1 MTACNADFDL
11 GFSMGRGIG
20 GEVFQIAD
28 TQVVKVQNIYPLGLC
43 EAIFLSS
50 LRHPNIVSTY
60 GSCIRN
66 GFLYT
71 VMERGDETYLE
82 WIRRVEPNDN
92 QIRLVRSQIQ
102 CALDFLHDHGIIHRD
117 LHTGNIM
124 VFQGTPKLIDFG
136 GARFAIID
144 YELSGDYP
152 PWGQISAP
160 YCQSGEVLHRPLL
173 YEIQDAPS
181 YIQDQVPES
190 QYILVQELVAK
201 LDLPYYDTDFIF
213 IAASEVLALVH
224 NTFEP
229 IISDYTPS
237 DVQLLMLRIVDTLN
251 FQVL

>member
-1 MTACNADFDL
+1 
-11 GFSMGRGIG
+11 
-20 GEVFQIAD
+20 
-28 TQVVKVQNIYPLGLC
+28 
-43 EAIFLSS
+43 
-50 LRHPNIVSTY
+50 
-60 GSCIRN
+60 
-66 GFLYT
+66 
-71 VMERGDETYLE
+71 
-82 WIRRVEPNDN
+82 
-92 QIRLVRSQIQ
+92 
-102 CALDFLHDHGIIHRD
+102 
-117 LHTGNIM
+117 
-124 VFQGTPKLIDFG
+124 
-136 GARFAIID
+136 
-144 YELSGDYP
+144 
-152 PWGQISAP
+152 
-160 YCQSGEVLHRPLL
+160 VLHRPLL